1 MSNVDARATKVCYNL
16 LIIQNLRR
24 IGIYGNRKVTDS
36 NFDENIQSG
45 VKLVDFWATWCG
57 PCKMIAPVLEELAG
71 DYDGKADILKLDVDE
86 NPSTAAKFEVMSI
99 PTLIVFK
106 DGEPVDKVVGFQP
119 KENLAEVL
127 DKHL

>member
-1 MSNVDARATKVCYNL
+1 MAIV
-16 LIIQNLRR
+16 
-24 IGIYGNRKVTDS
+24 KVTDAD
-36 NFDENIQSG
+36 FDSKVESG

-57 PCKMIAPVLEELAG
+57 PCKMIAPVLEELAT
-71 DYDGKADILKLDVDE
+71 DYEGKADILKLDVDE

-106 DGEPVDKVVGFQP
+106 DGQPVDKVVGFQP

>member
-1 MSNVDARATKVCYNL
+1 MA
-16 LIIQNLRR
+16 LIEVN
-24 IGIYGNRKVTDS
+24 DS
-36 NFDENIQSG
+36 NFNEQINNG

-57 PCKMIAPVLEELAG
+57 PCKMIAPVLEDLAA
-71 DYDGKADILKLDVDE
+71 DYDGKADILKLDVDQ
-86 NPSTAAKFEVMSI
+86 NQATAAKYEVMSI

-119 KENLAEVL
+119 KENLAQVL

>member
-1 MSNVDARATKVCYNL
+1 
-16 LIIQNLRR
+16 
-24 IGIYGNRKVTDS
+24 
-36 NFDENIQSG
+36 
-45 VKLVDFWATWCG
+45 
-57 PCKMIAPVLEELAG
+57 MIAPVLEELAG

-86 NPSTAAKFEVMSI
+86 THQQQLEVMSI